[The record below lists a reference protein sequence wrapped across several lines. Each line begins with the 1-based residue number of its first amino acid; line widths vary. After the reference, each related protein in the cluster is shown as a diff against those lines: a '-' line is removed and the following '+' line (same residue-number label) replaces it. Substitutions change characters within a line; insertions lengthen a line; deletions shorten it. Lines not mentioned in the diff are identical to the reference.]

1 MRFDRFTEKAQE
13 ALALAQDSLSRF
25 HHNQL
30 DTEHLLFGLLEQSE
44 GLIPTL
50 LTRIGCDPER
60 VKKGVVEALERS
72 PKVYV
77 EGGGQGQIY
86 ITPKIKRVF
95 DLAFDE
101 SKRIQD
107 EYVGT
112 EHLLLAIADER
123 EGAAYQILKECDV
136 TKEKIYQALQSIRGG
151 QRVTDP
157 GAESKYMVLEKY
169 SADITRLAEEGKLDP
184 VIGREEEIRRV
195 IQVLSRKTKNNP
207 VLIGE
212 PGVGKTAI
220 VEGLARKIVQ
230 RDVPEII
237 SGKRVVGLDMGALV
251 AGSKFRGEFE
261 ERLKA
266 VLKEVQSAKGKIIL
280 FIDELHTIVGA
291 GAAEGAIDAS
301 NMLKPALARGDIQTI
316 GATTLDE
323 YRKHIEKDG
332 ALERRFQ
339 PVYVDEPSIENS
351 IEIMKGLRDRYESHH
366 GIKISDDALEAAVRL
381 SDRYISDR
389 FLPDKAIDLVD
400 EASSKLR
407 IDIYSSPKELK
418 ELENQLNQL
427 TGEGQEAVAARKYER
442 AAELRDETDR
452 LQKEYL
458 DKKTQWMKE
467 RGIDDIVGE
476 EDIATVVARWT
487 GIPVIRMLQEESER
501 LLQMEERLHERV
513 IGQEDAIRLVSDAIR
528 RSRSGLKDPKRPIGS
543 FLFMGPTGVGKTEL
557 VKALSE
563 FLFDTEEA
571 MVRIDMSEYM
581 ERHAVSRLIG
591 APPGYVGYEEGGQL
605 TEPVRRRPYRV
616 ILFDEIEKAH
626 PDVFNTL
633 LQILDDGRLTDGQG
647 RTVDFKNTV
656 IIMTSNIGS
665 EWISSLADD
674 YEKMKNRVLEELK
687 IKFRPE
693 FLNRIDET
701 IVFQSLKLEEIERI
715 VDLQMN
721 NVRQSL
727 SGQGLGLEVSKEAKS
742 YLAREGY
749 DPLYGAR
756 PLRRTIGRLIE
767 TPLSKKIIQ
776 GEFKKGE
783 TIEINLSNGFLE
795 FQSGD
800 SPAKKTQ
807 KKPLD
812 KT

>member
-1 MRFDRFTEKAQE
+1 MRVDRFTEKAQE

-60 VKKGVVEALERS
+60 VKKNVVEALDRS

-77 EGGGQGQIY
+77 EGGGLGQIY
-86 ITPKIKRVF
+86 ITPRIKRIF

-101 SKRIQD
+101 AKRIQD

-123 EGAAYQILKECDV
+123 DGAAYQILKECGV

-169 SADITRLAEEGKLDP
+169 SADITRLAAEGKLDP

-220 VEGLARKIVQ
+220 VEGLAQKIVL
-230 RDVPEII
+230 RDIPEIL

-266 VLKEVQSAKGKIIL
+266 VLKEVQSAKGEVIL

-351 IEIMKGLRDRYESHH
+351 IEILKGLRDRYESHH
-366 GIKISDDALEAAVRL
+366 GVKISDDALDAAVRL

-418 ELENQLNQL
+418 ELENQLNRL

-458 DKKTQWMKE
+458 DKKAQWMKE
-467 RGIDDIVGE
+467 RGIDDVVGG

-487 GIPVIRMLQEESER
+487 GIPVKRMLQEESER

-557 VKALSE
+557 VKALAE

-581 ERHAVSRLIG
+581 ERHTVSRLIG

-665 EWISSLADD
+665 EWISSLAGD
-674 YEKMKNRVLEELK
+674 YEKMKDRVLEEWK

-701 IVFQSLKLEEIERI
+701 IVFHSLKLEEIERI
-715 VDLQMN
+715 VDLQMD

-727 SGQGLGLEVSKEAKS
+727 SGQGLGLEISKEAKS
-742 YLAREGY
+742 YLANESY

-783 TIEINLSNGFLE
+783 TIEICLSNGSLE

-800 SPAKKTQ
+800 SSDKKTQ

>member
-1 MRFDRFTEKAQE
+1 
-13 ALALAQDSLSRF
+13 
-25 HHNQL
+25 
-30 DTEHLLFGLLEQSE
+30 
-44 GLIPTL
+44 
-50 LTRIGCDPER
+50 
-60 VKKGVVEALERS
+60 
-72 PKVYV
+72 
-77 EGGGQGQIY
+77 
-86 ITPKIKRVF
+86 
-95 DLAFDE
+95 
-101 SKRIQD
+101 
-107 EYVGT
+107 
-112 EHLLLAIADER
+112 
-123 EGAAYQILKECDV
+123 
-136 TKEKIYQALQSIRGG
+136 
-151 QRVTDP
+151 
-157 GAESKYMVLEKY
+157 
-169 SADITRLAEEGKLDP
+169 
-184 VIGREEEIRRV
+184 
-195 IQVLSRKTKNNP
+195 
-207 VLIGE
+207 
-212 PGVGKTAI
+212 
-220 VEGLARKIVQ
+220 
-230 RDVPEII
+230 
-237 SGKRVVGLDMGALV
+237 
-251 AGSKFRGEFE
+251 
-261 ERLKA
+261 
-266 VLKEVQSAKGKIIL
+266 
-280 FIDELHTIVGA
+280 
-291 GAAEGAIDAS
+291 
-301 NMLKPALARGDIQTI
+301 
-316 GATTLDE
+316 
-323 YRKHIEKDG
+323 
-332 ALERRFQ
+332 
-339 PVYVDEPSIENS
+339 
-351 IEIMKGLRDRYESHH
+351 
-366 GIKISDDALEAAVRL
+366 
-381 SDRYISDR
+381 
-389 FLPDKAIDLVD
+389 
-400 EASSKLR
+400 
-407 IDIYSSPKELK
+407 LK

>member
-1 MRFDRFTEKAQE
+1 MRVDRFTEKAQE

-60 VKKGVVEALERS
+60 VKKNVVEALDRS

-77 EGGGQGQIY
+77 EGGGLGQIY
-86 ITPKIKRVF
+86 ITPRIKRIF

-101 SKRIQD
+101 AKRIQD

-123 EGAAYQILKECDV
+123 DGAAYQILKECGV

-169 SADITRLAEEGKLDP
+169 SADITRLAAEGKLDP

-220 VEGLARKIVQ
+220 VEGLAQKIVL
-230 RDVPEII
+230 RDIPEIL

-266 VLKEVQSAKGKIIL
+266 VLKEVQSAKGEVIL

-351 IEIMKGLRDRYESHH
+351 IEILKGLRDRYESHH
-366 GIKISDDALEAAVRL
+366 GVKISDDALDAAVRL

-418 ELENQLNQL
+418 ELENQLNRL

-458 DKKTQWMKE
+458 DKKAQWMKE
-467 RGIDDIVGE
+467 RGIDDVVGG

-487 GIPVIRMLQEESER
+487 GIPVKRMLQEESER

-557 VKALSE
+557 VKALAE

-581 ERHAVSRLIG
+581 ERHTVSRLIG

-665 EWISSLADD
+665 EWISSLAGD
-674 YEKMKNRVLEELK
+674 YEKMKDRVLEELK

-701 IVFQSLKLEEIERI
+701 IVFHSLKLEEIERI
-715 VDLQMN
+715 VDLQMD

-727 SGQGLGLEVSKEAKS
+727 SGQGLGLEISKEAKS
-742 YLAREGY
+742 YLANESY

-783 TIEINLSNGFLE
+783 TIEICLSNGSLE

-800 SPAKKTQ
+800 SSDKKTQ